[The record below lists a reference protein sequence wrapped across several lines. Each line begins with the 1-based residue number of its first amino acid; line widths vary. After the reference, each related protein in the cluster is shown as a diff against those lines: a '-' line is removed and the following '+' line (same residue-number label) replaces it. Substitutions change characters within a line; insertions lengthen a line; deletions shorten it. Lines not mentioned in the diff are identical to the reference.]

1 MSDKFQ
7 RKRVIALTVE
17 QLSKDTNFNTLSIP
31 QPEREINGAYV
42 GDLLSW
48 VMGHGEEGQCLVTIM
63 SNVNVLAVAS
73 LLDLSCV
80 ILAENVKP
88 DDEFLSLAKEKGINI
103 LSSKESTYTICTL
116 LYEALK

>member
-1 MSDKFQ
+1 MKVSD
-7 RKRVIALTVE
+7 II
-17 QLSKDTNFNTLSIP
+17 SKCSFTLLNEADTDRDIT
-31 QPEREINGAYV
+31 GVYT

-73 LLDLSCV
+73 LLGLSCV

-88 DDEFLSLAKEKGINI
+88 DEEFLRLAKEKKINV
-103 LSSKESTYTICTL
+103 LSSSESAYTICTL
-116 LYEALK
+116 LYEALR

>member
-1 MSDKFQ
+1 MTVKQLADTETFSSVTLPDGE
-7 RKRVIALTVE
+7 RVI
-17 QLSKDTNFNTLSIP
+17 S
-31 QPEREINGAYV
+31 GAYV

-48 VMGHGEEGQCLVTIM
+48 VMGHANGGECLVTIM

-88 DDEFLSLAKEKGINI
+88 DDEFLSLAKEKEINV
-103 LSSKESTYTICTL
+103 LSSSERTYEVCTM
-116 LYEALK
+116 LYEALR

>member
-1 MSDKFQ
+1 MDGDK
-7 RKRVIALTVE
+7 KMNV
-17 QLSKDTNFNTLSIP
+17 KDIIEKCSFSLVHGADL
-31 QPEREINGAYV
+31 ERDIEGVYA

-48 VMGHGEEGQCLVTIM
+48 VMGHGEYGQCLVTIM

-80 ILAENVKP
+80 ILAEGVKA
-88 DDEFLSLAKEKGINI
+88 DEEFLTLAKDKEINI
-103 LSSKESTYTICTL
+103 LASSESAYTICTK